1 MADSFVSSVR
11 RNAYVDS
18 VTLLQVS
25 AEMVSMAGVRDA
37 ALVMASDLNRQLLS
51 DSGLLVGDAQT
62 AGANDL
68 VIAVR
73 AADDSTAASALQQA
87 EALLA
92 GRRRGSTSS
101 EASSSPP

>member
-1 MADSFVSSVR
+1 MSDFYVSSVR

-18 VTLLQVS
+18 VTLLQIS
-25 AEMVSMAGVRDA
+25 AEMVSLAGVRDA
-37 ALVMASDLNRQLLS
+37 ALVMATDLNRQLLS

-73 AADDSTAASALQQA
+73 AADEAVAAAALQQA
-87 EALLA
+87 AALLA
-92 GRRRGSTSS
+92 GRRRAGSSG
-101 EASSSPP
+101 